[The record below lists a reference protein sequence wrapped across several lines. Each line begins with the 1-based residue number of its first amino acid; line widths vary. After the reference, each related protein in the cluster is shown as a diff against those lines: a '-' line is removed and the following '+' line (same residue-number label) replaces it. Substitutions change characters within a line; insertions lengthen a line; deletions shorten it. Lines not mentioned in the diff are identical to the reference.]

1 MLIEKKY
8 RNGEPAKMHLIEYVS
23 ARERH
28 VTRSTFGAE
37 LFSACDVVDLSM
49 LLSCLLHQVDHGSMT
64 PAQARNCRELSGW
77 NVEID
82 LGLDAYSVYAAV
94 TASQVKA
101 PAEKALLSHVQYLR
115 ELLDRKIV
123 KYLVWFDTRDMVAD
137 GLTKGAVERE
147 ALQEVMQGVFV
158 VRHKQER
165 WTSINWRPA
174 NSQLLSTNESVI
186 PSDLPT
192 AY

>member
-1 MLIEKKY
+1 
-8 RNGEPAKMHLIEYVS
+8 
-23 ARERH
+23 
-28 VTRSTFGAE
+28 
-37 LFSACDVVDLSM
+37 
-49 LLSCLLHQVDHGSMT
+49 MT
-64 PAQARNCRELSGW
+64 PAQARSCREQSGW

-165 WTSINWRPA
+165 WTSKLET
-174 NSQLLSTNESVI
+174 SKFSTAVHQ
-186 PSDLPT
+186 
-192 AY
+192 